1 MSAEQFLQN
10 QDYSYLSK
18 FTKYD
23 LVKFAELYH
32 DSEKRKLLNRF
43 IKWVI
48 EQPSDVLKTNSKQL
62 IELFLNEKT
71 NQE

>member
-1 MSAEQFLQN
+1 MSAETFLQN

-23 LVKFAELYH
+23 LVMFAELYH
-32 DSEKRKLLNRF
+32 DSEKRKMLLRF

-48 EQPSDVLKTNSKQL
+48 DQPSDVLKTNSKEL
-62 IELFLNEKT
+62 IELFLKHEKA
-71 NQE
+71 N